1 MKKLL
6 LVAAAGFMIA
16 GMSSCKK
23 DYTCTCTTPET
34 TVLGFTV
41 PSSTTTTTLEKQK
54 EDDAKTACDAGN
66 VAGVTCTLAEK

>member
-41 PSSTTTTTLEKQK
+41 PAQSASTTIV
-54 EDDAKTACDAGN
+54 G
-66 VAGVTCTLAEK
+66 